1 MKNKNVLGGC
11 EFELGRGTGSNRAGD
26 VWWWW
31 WWCEIGFA
39 VRCSDFQKDVNQ
51 DLIVKS
57 QK

>member
-1 MKNKNVLGGC
+1 MSVLGGF
-11 EFELGRGTGSNRAGD
+11 EFGLGKGTGSNRAGD
-26 VWWWW
+26 VWWW